1 MSQGGV
7 ALRKSNDDN
16 EEVKDVGGVAGQR
29 LKQLV
34 ERIERLEEE
43 KKGLADDVKDVY
55 AEAKGVGFDAP
66 TIRRIVK
73 LRKMEPQKVQEQDEL
88 LELYKSAIGMA

>member
-1 MSQGGV
+1 MPKDAARRKEDETEDQAREV
-7 ALRKSNDDN
+7 A
-16 EEVKDVGGVAGQR
+16 GIAGQR
-29 LKQLV
+29 LKALI

-73 LRKMEPQKVQEQDEL
+73 LRKMEPEKVREQDEL
-88 LELYKSAIGMA
+88 LDLYKSAIGMG

>member
-1 MSQGGV
+1 MPKD
-7 ALRKSNDDN
+7 AARRKEDEN
-16 EEVKDVGGVAGQR
+16 EQATEVGGVAGQR
-29 LKQLV
+29 LKSLI

-73 LRKMEPQKVQEQDEL
+73 LRKMEPEKIREQDEL
-88 LELYKSAIGMA
+88 LDLYKSAIGMK

>member
-1 MSQGGV
+1 MPKD
-7 ALRKSNDDN
+7 AAARKEQDD
-16 EEVKDVGGVAGQR
+16 EAKDVSGVAGQR
-29 LKQLV
+29 LKSLI

-55 AEAKGVGFDAP
+55 AEAKGVGFDGP

-73 LRKMEPQKVQEQDEL
+73 LRKMEPDKVREQDEL
-88 LELYKSAIGMA
+88 LDLYKSAIGMG